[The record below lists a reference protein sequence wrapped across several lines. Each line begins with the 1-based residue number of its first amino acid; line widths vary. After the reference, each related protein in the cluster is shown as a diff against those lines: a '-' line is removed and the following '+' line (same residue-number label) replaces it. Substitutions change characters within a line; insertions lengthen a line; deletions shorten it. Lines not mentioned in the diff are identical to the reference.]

1 MTTIDEAL
9 DAFLAEQDKRLA
21 ERTYRNYLEVI
32 ELFRD
37 CMNGYGYESLSELE
51 RRRWQQAFDAGD
63 ERAFTHLFGPEKIAQ
78 EVGQFL
84 GWFVIRKV
92 MAGQELLKACGTVTK
107 KLGKWL
113 AANGCIDADDAAD
126 MAERGS
132 DAGDELPKAEKL
144 AELLYEQVRSVPAFD
159 TDSIPD
165 DEWIEDQLWIEL
177 VEPGVL
183 GSTVASARLRCRGR
197 RAGWPGRAGRSPS
210 RSPRSPASGASSRS
224 ATSTRSRVQE
234 RERCADPGGRAAGER
249 HQPPR
254 ETDIAH
260 VGDKVA
266 SPHRRNRSV
275 AAVGMD

>member
-63 ERAFTHLFGPEKIAQ
+63 ERAFTRLFGPEKIPEQ
-78 EVGQFL
+78 VGQFL

-92 MAGQELLKACGTVTK
+92 MAGQEFLKACGTVTK

-113 AANGCIDADDAAD
+113 AANGYIDANDAAD

-132 DAGDELPKAEKL
+132 DAGDELPKADKL
-144 AELLYEQVRSVPAFD
+144 AEVLYDQTRSVPAFD
-159 TDSIPD
+159 ADSIPD
-165 DEWIEDQLWIEL
+165 DEWVEDQL
-177 VEPGVL
+177 
-183 GSTVASARLRCRGR
+183 C
-197 RAGWPGRAGRSPS
+197 
-210 RSPRSPASGASSRS
+210 
-224 ATSTRSRVQE
+224 
-234 RERCADPGGRAAGER
+234 
-249 HQPPR
+249 
-254 ETDIAH
+254 
-260 VGDKVA
+260 
-266 SPHRRNRSV
+266 
-275 AAVGMD
+275 

>member
-9 DAFLAEQDKRLA
+9 DAFLAEQEKRLA

-37 CMNGYGYESLSELE
+37 CMNGYAYESLSELE

-63 ERAFTHLFGPEKIAQ
+63 ERAFTRLFGPEKIPQ

-92 MAGQELLKACGTVTK
+92 MAGQEFLGACGTVTK

-113 AANGCIDADDAAD
+113 DANGYIDADDAAD

-144 AELLYEQVRSVPAFD
+144 AGLLYEQTRPAPAFD
-159 TDSIPD
+159 ADAIPD
-165 DEWIEDQLWIEL
+165 GEWIEDQLWIER

-183 GSTVASARLRCRGR
+183 WFDGGVGPVKVPKKASDLARPGWAVTLTLAEVAGEWRILEVGNVY
-197 RAGWPGRAGRSPS
+197 PS
-210 RSPRSPASGASSRS
+210 R
-224 ATSTRSRVQE
+224 
-234 RERCADPGGRAAGER
+234 
-249 HQPPR
+249 
-254 ETDIAH
+254 
-260 VGDKVA
+260 
-266 SPHRRNRSV
+266 
-275 AAVGMD
+275 